1 MNWFNIFVSSSLY
14 IAGMLLF
21 LGALL
26 LLRLILQRFSPDNK
40 LKTFLERI
48 NLVHLA
54 EWVLVVS
61 LLLSAVGLT
70 LYYA

>member
-14 IAGMLLF
+14 IAGMLLC

-26 LLRLILQRFSPDNK
+26 LLRLLLQRFSPDNK
-40 LKTFLERI
+40 LKAFLERI

-54 EWVLVVS
+54 EWALVIS
-61 LLLSAVGLT
+61 LLLCAIGLT
-70 LYYA
+70 FYYA